1 KKSMRKISLALVLV
15 VANIF
20 VVACG
25 QATPDQTQTNQET
38 QKNQY
43 AKTKPV
49 ALLSIEASDEE
60 RGLFNMQV
68 QNMSDKMIASFS
80 WTVVLYDASGKVLGT
95 QDSSFE
101 DSQYGLSPS
110 QAVQGSFVSNYK
122 DAVKAKVVFKDA
134 VLFVDFKVGTTK
146 NWVNE
151 DYNKELQ
158 ELLKG

>member
-1 KKSMRKISLALVLV
+1 MKKTLLALVFLV
-15 VANIF
+15 AAIF
-20 VVACG
+20 VISCG
-25 QATPDQTQTNQET
+25 QAISDNTQVVQET
-38 QKNQY
+38 QKSQY
-43 AKTKPV
+43 EKTKPV
-49 ALLSIEASDEE
+49 ALLSIEASDKES
-60 RGLFNMQV
+60 GLFNMQV

-101 DSQYGLSPS
+101 DAQYGLSPS
-110 QAVQGSFVSNYK
+110 QAVQGSFVSDYK
-122 DAVKAKVVFKDA
+122 DAVKVKVVFKDA
-134 VLFVDFKVGTTK
+134 VLFVDFKADTTK

>member
-1 KKSMRKISLALVLV
+1 MKKTLLVLV
-15 VANIF
+15 FIVATIF
-20 VVACG
+20 VVSCG
-25 QATPDQTQTNQET
+25 QAIPDKGQTGQET

-49 ALLSIEASDEE
+49 ALLSIGASDNEP
-60 RGLFNMQV
+60 GLFNMQV

-101 DSQYGLSPS
+101 DAQYGLSPS
-110 QAVQGSFVSNYK
+110 QAVQGSFVSDYK
-122 DAVKAKVVFKDA
+122 DAVKVKVVFKDA
-134 VLFVDFKVGTTK
+134 VLFVDFKAGTTK